1 MEKLEYLK
9 AVFSEKG
16 AEGVGEKLESTD
28 RDTLRTVT
36 VAAGLSLRAG
46 GKRRSVAELRSA
58 LAEHIASAPG
68 ADDEEQAG
76 NLRHSFC
83 RPLCSER
90 RQYPHTIQVATHKE
104 CPYVKHPN
112 GLESTLHIGI
122 HCCVMLCAWLI
133 RSIEERRPP
142 LKNCSI

>member
-1 MEKLEYLK
+1 MYGVIAIAFRSCLDRGEHAAMEKLEYLK
-9 AVFSEKG
+9 AVFSEEG

-68 ADDEEQAG
+68 ADEEEDFCIASAPGSFTQRQFKPRTQRLVQA
-76 NLRHSFC
+76 
-83 RPLCSER
+83 
-90 RQYPHTIQVATHKE
+90 
-104 CPYVKHPN
+104 
-112 GLESTLHIGI
+112 
-122 HCCVMLCAWLI
+122 
-133 RSIEERRPP
+133 
-142 LKNCSI
+142 